1 MPIVNINGHQIHY
14 ETHGSGAPLLLIH
27 SFLCNTDMW
36 RPQIEHLAKSYRV
49 IAMDIRGHGKSG
61 PSQPHSLYDLVDDAL
76 GVLDAE
82 GVKRAVWLGL
92 SIGGMVSMRAALRA
106 PDRVN
111 GMVLL
116 ATDAKAES
124 LLVKL
129 ERRALAQVVKH
140 LGILPV
146 VIPVLR
152 KMFGARAHKQQRDLI
167 QIWKAKFL
175 NVHTNSMLETLQA
188 LLLRDD
194 VSQKL
199 RTVRVPTLIM
209 HGTQDRAIAASLAK
223 NTKKHLGQQADLR
236 ILKGVGHLMTL
247 EDPEEINVQL
257 SYFLSQLDLSSESAV
272 DTDS

>member
-1 MPIVNINGHQIHY
+1 MPVANINGHQIHY
-14 ETHGSGAPLLLIH
+14 ETHGEGAPLLLIH

-36 RPQIEHLAKSYRV
+36 RPQIEHLAKNHRV
-49 IAMDIRGHGKSG
+49 IAMDIRGHGQSG
-61 PSQPHSLYDLVDDAL
+61 PSKPHSLYDLVDDAL

-82 GVKRAVWLGL
+82 GVQRAVWLGL
-92 SIGGMVSMRAALRA
+92 SIGGMISMRAALRA

-129 ERRALAQVVKH
+129 ERRVLAQVVRH
-140 LGILPV
+140 IGVLPV
-146 VIPVLR
+146 IVPVLR
-152 KMFGARAHKQQRDLI
+152 KMFGARAHKKQRALI
-167 QIWKAKFL
+167 KTWKQRFL
-175 NVHTNSMLETLQA
+175 AVHTDSMLESLQA

-194 VSQKL
+194 VSKKL

-209 HGTQDRAIAASLAK
+209 HGTQDRAIKVSLAK

-247 EDPEEINVQL
+247 EDPEEVNIQI
-257 SYFLSQLDLSSESAV
+257 SYFLSRLNLNPETATEAS
-272 DTDS
+272 